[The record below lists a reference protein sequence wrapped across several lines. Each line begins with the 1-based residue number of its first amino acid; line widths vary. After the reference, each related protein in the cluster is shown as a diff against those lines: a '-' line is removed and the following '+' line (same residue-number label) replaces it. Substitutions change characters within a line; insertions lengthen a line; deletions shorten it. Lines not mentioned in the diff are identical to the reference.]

1 MFNTKL
7 GKSLTRQLYRVVDKN
22 SGYKIRWGQLDS
34 IPKKVYLWT
43 PDNLNHPEFYSG
55 GSDLWSSIPNTYK
68 TLIKQ
73 GNEGKNDIADL
84 VMVILGLKT
93 NIYSS
98 SSNQFN
104 KKIIS

>member
-22 SGYKIRWGQLDS
+22 SGHKIKWGHLDS

-43 PDNLNHPEFYSG
+43 PDNLSHPEFYSG
-55 GSDLWSSIPNTYK
+55 GPDLWSSIPMTYK
-68 TLIKQ
+68 VLVKQ

-98 SSNQFN
+98 NCNNFN
-104 KKIIS
+104 KGMFN